1 MPHTTANG
9 IDLYYEIR
17 GTGPRL
23 LYIGGSGGDLR
34 RQPTVFDSP
43 LAAHFEI
50 LAFDQRGLGQTQ
62 APDAP
67 YSMSD
72 YAEDAAALLATVG
85 WDASF
90 VIGVSFG
97 GMVAQELALRYP
109 DRVTRLV
116 LCCSSSGGA
125 GGSSYPIEEFIDLPL
140 EER

>member
-17 GTGPRL
+17 GTGRRL

-43 LAAHFEI
+43 LAARFQI

-67 YSMSD
+67 
-72 YAEDAAALLATVG
+72 
-85 WDASF
+85 
-90 VIGVSFG
+90 
-97 GMVAQELALRYP
+97 
-109 DRVTRLV
+109 
-116 LCCSSSGGA
+116 
-125 GGSSYPIEEFIDLPL
+125 
-140 EER
+140 